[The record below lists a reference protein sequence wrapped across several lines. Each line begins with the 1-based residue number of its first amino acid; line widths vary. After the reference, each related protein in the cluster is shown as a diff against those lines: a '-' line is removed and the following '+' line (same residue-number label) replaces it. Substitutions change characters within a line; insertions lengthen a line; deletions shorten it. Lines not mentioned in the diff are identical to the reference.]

1 MKTEASCPG
10 VFTIMAEFQSHE
22 IANWLETTP
31 SNVARALFETGAKL
45 EAEHAALCAVAEAAE
60 QLEAVA
66 ETFTDSELRGLALV
80 LWQKLQALYSVRS
93 HS

>member
-1 MKTEASCPG
+1 MNAITANFLIAVAKDMPLNPHEANLL
-10 VFTIMAEFQSHE
+10 AEK
-22 IANWLETTP
+22 
-31 SNVARALFETGAKL
+31 FEATKPL
-45 EAEHAALCAVAEAAE
+45 KEHAALCAVAEAAE